1 MDLNKIH
8 QSLFPEYENY
18 AREITKENRDNKTN
32 KHKKKNAY
40 YSLLKEKFMQEQNT
54 LDLNFFCQ
62 NNTNMDT
69 SETLFLESKKSRFLK
84 IIHNHFAY

>member
-1 MDLNKIH
+1 
-8 QSLFPEYENY
+8 
-18 AREITKENRDNKTN
+18 
-32 KHKKKNAY
+32 
-40 YSLLKEKFMQEQNT
+40 MQEQNT